1 MCVFERR
8 KQYWQ
13 IRVYRSYCVFLKT
26 KIVESLMLWPSFHE
40 EYRIMIKVR
49 QSDAETQHWWYSWP
63 NSGSCVRNSRNSVL
77 SMSRWILFLPVLC
90 IQIHCLRKLE
100 SGSWNLPEL
109 GSVFWAP
116 LWIRIRIQAF
126 SHRDIINKKNIEHV
140 FYNNLLLWRKV
151 WIKSFP
157 YFSLG
162 GPGFVLGIRI
172 WIHKVAENGSLTLF
186 LWTWK

>member
-140 FYNNLLLWRKV
+140 FYNKLLLWRKV
-151 WIKSFP
+151 WIKIFP
-157 YFSLG
+157 YF
-162 GPGFVLGIRI
+162 
-172 WIHKVAENGSLTLF
+172 
-186 LWTWK
+186 